1 MFLCPAQVGRAWDR
15 LLNQLQVMMMIE
27 RFMGMIIVRLTMI
40 KRLMKMIK
48 RLMKM
53 NKRLMKMNKRLM
65 TMIVGRFRMGI
76 IVR

>member
-1 MFLCPAQVGRAWDR
+1 
-15 LLNQLQVMMMIE
+15 MMMIE

-53 NKRLMKMNKRLM
+53 NKRLM
-65 TMIVGRFRMGI
+65 TMIVGRFRMVI